1 MPRVSLNPGERGDFQ
16 VRALEDGRIRVRQE
30 YCRFDGVRKRT
41 ETRATSEAA
50 GKRELNTRFP
60 RLFQETSP
68 ENDAHDGTED
78 AAFSS
83 VVAKWLQ
90 HSELLLAQE
99 EISRGWFT
107 EGKRIAH
114 NILVPKFGI
123 TPVTEITPRVIAE
136 AYTGWAQ
143 QWAPQARN
151 AKVILNSIM
160 QYAVAPLGIID
171 KNPAREVPVIRR
183 KKRKEIFAPG
193 ISELIELRVA
203 VATYMADPDRPGPAL
218 SPLLLD
224 TIDLILLT
232 GLRIGEVLGLR
243 WDHDI
248 FLQGDMP
255 HIVVNGAVKEKGGPK
270 IFEAM
275 PKSESGLRVIALPEV
290 AVEILRRR
298 ESGRNGKTCEQGFEY
313 AFSTRSG
320 RPNGPQDVHRQL
332 RNVRSAAGL
341 PANYVPHALRRT
353 VGTEIAD
360 FYNLNAAAQFLGHA
374 HARVTEKHYAK
385 RSHETPDVRSL
396 LTATHDLVTGRG
408 VTDMPADALD
418 QPAALDGIPVT
429 SADTVLA
436 ALDGASVQEKMAA
449 INALMAS
456 MFGQTATL

>member
-16 VRALEDGRIRVRQE
+16 VRALADGRIRVRQE

-41 ETRATSEAA
+41 ETGAASEAA

-68 ENDAHDGTED
+68 EDDAHDGTED
-78 AAFSS
+78 PAFSS

-123 TPVTEITPRVIAE
+123 TSVTEITPRVIAE

-193 ISELIELRVA
+193 ISELIELRAA
-203 VATYMADPDRPGPAL
+203 VAAYMADPDRPGPAL

-270 IFEAM
+270 VFEAM

-313 AFSTRSG
+313 AFSTCSG

-332 RNVRSAAGL
+332 RNVRAAAGL

-408 VTDMPADALD
+408 VTDMQADALE
-418 QPAALDGIPVT
+418 QSAGLDGIPLT
-429 SADTVLA
+429 SAGTVLA
-436 ALDGASVQEKMAA
+436 ALDGASVEEKMAA

-456 MFGQTATL
+456 MVGQTATQ

>member
-1 MPRVSLNPGERGDFQ
+1 MPRVSLRPGERGDFQ
-16 VRALEDGRIRVRQE
+16 VRPLEDGRIRVRQE
-30 YCRFDGVRKRT
+30 YCRFDGVRRRT
-41 ETRATSEAA
+41 ETRAASEAA
-50 GKRELNTRFP
+50 GRRELNARFP
-60 RLFQETSP
+60 RLFQETSQSNGVRD
-68 ENDAHDGTED
+68 EADDATF
-78 AAFSS
+78 AT
-83 VVAKWLQ
+83 VVAKWLR
-90 HSELLLAQE
+90 HSELLLEQD

-114 NILVPKFGI
+114 SILLPKFG
-123 TPVTEITPRVIAE
+123 TTLVTDITPRVIAE
-136 AYTGWAQ
+136 AYTGWAR

-151 AKVILNSIM
+151 AKVILNSVM

-183 KKRKEIFAPG
+183 KKKKEIFAPG
-193 ISELIELRVA
+193 ISELVELRTA
-203 VATYMADPDRPGPAL
+203 VATYMSDPDRPGPAV

-270 IFEAM
+270 IWEAM

-320 RPNGPQDVHRQL
+320 RLNGPQDVHRQL
-332 RNVRSAAGL
+332 RNVRASAGL

-396 LTATHDLVTGRG
+396 LTATHDLVTGRSA
-408 VTDMPADALD
+408 TDIPADAADHSMTIDNL
-418 QPAALDGIPVT
+418 PLT

-436 ALDGASVQEKMAA
+436 ALDGASVEEKLAA
-449 INALMAS
+449 INALMSS
-456 MFGQTATL
+456 MVGQTTTQ